1 MLSPVV
7 KQVFPQQGAHKLRL
21 PQLFQPLQGGGK
33 LPAGKGILLS
43 LAFQRPDLP
52 LQKGDAIGG
61 LDALRRRAVPIF
73 LHLAGIGVVVH
84 RQDDLRLI
92 FDAPGDH
99 PGICTVPGADL
110 LIDLFRSCGFFS
122 AAASSS

>member
-52 LQKGDAIGG
+52 LQKGDAIGASTLSG
-61 LDALRRRAVPIF
+61 GVPF
-73 LHLAGIGVVVH
+73 
-84 RQDDLRLI
+84 QY
-92 FDAPGDH
+92 
-99 PGICTVPGADL
+99 
-110 LIDLFRSCGFFS
+110 
-122 AAASSS
+122 SSTWPV

>member
-43 LAFQRPDLP
+43 LGLFSALILP
-52 LQKGDAIGG
+52 C
-61 LDALRRRAVPIF
+61 RRAMP
-73 LHLAGIGVVVH
+73 
-84 RQDDLRLI
+84 
-92 FDAPGDH
+92 
-99 PGICTVPGADL
+99 
-110 LIDLFRSCGFFS
+110 
-122 AAASSS
+122 